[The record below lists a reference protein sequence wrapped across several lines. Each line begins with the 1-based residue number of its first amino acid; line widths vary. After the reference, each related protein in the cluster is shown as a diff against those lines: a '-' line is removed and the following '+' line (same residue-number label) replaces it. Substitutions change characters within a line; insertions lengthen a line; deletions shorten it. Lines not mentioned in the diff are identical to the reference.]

1 VITCRLYR
9 SGSLEESDF
18 QPDRV
23 SDILEE
29 DDTRV
34 WLDVADPTSDELAT
48 IGEEF
53 SLHPLVIEDLEH
65 RGQRA
70 KVEQYEQYVFIAFHA
85 LHLDDE
91 DEIVDREVF
100 AIASPRYLITVRYS
114 PLFELDEVLARWDRH
129 ADVTAE
135 GAGFLLYVL
144 LDEVVDGYFD
154 VIERYEDLTESIEDA
169 VFAPGDPTKSDVQER
184 IFKLKREV
192 VAFRR
197 FAMPVRTMLDRLI
210 EQQRLVTPTLIPYY
224 RDVSDH
230 VMRVLEFADNIREI
244 LTASLEAQLSQVS
257 NRLNQI
263 MKQVASWSAIILLP
277 TLIAG
282 IYGMNFSEMPEL
294 HWSVGYPFAIGL
306 MLVSAGSLY
315 RMFRKRDWL

>member
-1 VITCRLYR
+1 MITCRLYR
-9 SGSLEESDF
+9 DGALEESDF
-18 QPDRV
+18 QPERV
-23 SDILEE
+23 SDLLAEE
-29 DDTRV
+29 GTRV
-34 WLDVADPTSDELAT
+34 WLDVTDPTQAELAT

-53 SLHPLVIEDLEH
+53 SLHPLVLEDLEH

-70 KVEQYEQYVFIAFHA
+70 KVEQYEDYAFIAIHA
-85 LHLDDE
+85 LRLDDQ

-114 PLFELDEVLARWDRH
+114 PLFELDGVLARWDRH
-129 ADVTAE
+129 PDLTSE

-144 LDEVVDGYFD
+144 IDEIVDGYFD
-154 VIERYEDLTESIEDA
+154 VIERYEDLTEEIEDA

-184 IFKLKREV
+184 IFKMKREV
-192 VAFRR
+192 VSFRR

-210 EQQRLVTPTLIPYY
+210 EQQRLVTPALIPYY
-224 RDVSDH
+224 RDVADH
-230 VMRVLEFADNIREI
+230 LMRVLEFADNMREI
-244 LTASLEAQLSQVS
+244 LTASLEAQLSQDS
-257 NRLNQI
+257 YRLNQI

-282 IYGMNFSEMPEL
+282 IYGMNFREMPEL
-294 HWSVGYPFAIGL
+294 HWAVGYPFAIGL
-306 MLVSAGSLY
+306 MLVSALLLY

>member
-9 SGSLEESDF
+9 DGSLEESDF
-18 QPDRV
+18 DPARV
-23 SDILEE
+23 SDLLAEE
-29 DDTRV
+29 GTRV
-34 WLDVADPTSDELAT
+34 WLDVTDPTNAELAT

-70 KVEQYEQYVFIAFHA
+70 KVEQYEHYVFIAIHA
-85 LHLDDE
+85 LHLDAE

-100 AIASPRYLITVRYS
+100 AVASPSYLITLRYS
-114 PLFELDEVLARWDRH
+114 PLFELDQVLARWDRH
-129 ADVTAE
+129 ADVTSE

-144 LDEVVDGYFD
+144 LDEVVDGYFE

-169 VFAPGDPTKSDVQER
+169 VFSTDDPTKSDVQER
-184 IFKLKREV
+184 LFRMKREV

-210 EQQRLVTPTLIPYY
+210 EQQRLVTPALIPYY

-230 VMRVLEFADNIREI
+230 VLRVLEFADNIREI

-282 IYGMNFSEMPEL
+282 IYGMNFQEMPEL
-294 HWSVGYPFAIGL
+294 HWAVGYPFAIGL
-306 MLVSAGSLY
+306 MAASALLLY